1 MTVVNVLARKIR
13 NLNFGGNANTTW
25 PRSTQTSHVAVAVAV
40 AVAVEKKKNSFK
52 IILAFFFTPPLFLA
66 TKLAISF
73 V

>member
-40 AVAVEKKKNSFK
+40 AVDGS
-52 IILAFFFTPPLFLA
+52 
-66 TKLAISF
+66 
-73 V
+73 